1 MLMRDNILLTHISE
15 PWLSEAAMLGASLV
29 SKTVGFISIIPD
41 LTINQNLA
49 HGMTHNVKLLESKRA
64 DKARQLGWDLFFP
77 DHLLDA
83 IRTGKVGYSLKDIIF
98 NSWAFQVC
106 NTRSLFADLVSWA
119 GSESMISA
127 DHRGAGGVSRQLH
140 NILQREV
147 YRPLKIHMPGY
158 DQRTVYWQYID
169 LLFTVAFTQYT
180 NWANGLSNSYNNLL
194 GCYLLI
200 NGYKSDYVIRVDR
213 WRSVD
218 EKAIAAGPAKQQGS
232 RIVSI
237 SSENATRNFKW
248 SELMHSNYATA
259 NRINN
264 VATGK
269 ERENLLEL
277 AQLLQV
283 IRDWHG
289 QSMSINSG
297 FRSQKVNDGV
307 GGVSDSAHRHGYA
320 ADIVFAGVPSGASNQ
335 LAFARKIAQFLKSK
349 GIKFDQLISYNDF
362 IHVGVR
368 KPSGAQRCE
377 VFHTNRYQST
387 IRYFK

>member
-29 SKTVGFISIIPD
+29 SKTIGALSIVPD

-49 HGMTHNVKLLESKRA
+49 HGMTYNVKLLESKRA

-77 DHLLDA
+77 DDLLDA
-83 IRTGKVGYSLKDIIF
+83 IRTGKVGTSVSDIIF
-98 NSWAFQVC
+98 NSWAYQVC
-106 NTRSLFADLVSWA
+106 NTRSLFVDLVSWT
-119 GSESMISA
+119 GSSFVISPN
-127 DHRGAGGVSRQLH
+127 HKGVGGMSRQLH
-140 NILQREV
+140 NILQREI
-147 YRPLKIHMPGY
+147 YQPLKIPMPNY
-158 DQRTVYWQYID
+158 DQRSDYWQIID

-180 NWANGLSNSYNNLL
+180 NWANGLANSYDNLL

-200 NGYKSDYVIRVDR
+200 NGYKSDYVVRVDR

-218 EKAIAAGPAKQQGS
+218 EKAIADKPAKQQGS
-232 RIVSI
+232 RIVSF
-237 SSENATRNFKW
+237 SSEYATRDFKW
-248 SELMHSNYATA
+248 SELMHSNYAVA

-264 VATGK
+264 IATSK

-277 AQLLQV
+277 AKLLQV

-289 QSMSINSG
+289 QPMSINSG
-297 FRSQKVNDGV
+297 FRSQKVNEGV
-307 GGVSDSAHRHGYA
+307 GGVPNSAHRHGFA
-320 ADIVFAGVPSGASNQ
+320 ADIVFAGVPGGASNQ

-349 GIKFDQLISYNDF
+349 GIKFDQLISYDKF
-362 IHVGVR
+362 IHIAVR

-387 IRYFK
+387 VRYFK